1 MKDRRTAGAYPLG
14 IQNVSSSSKMGTK
27 LNLRGNK
34 SEQNETLP
42 FSGSAIISCF
52 KAL

>member
-1 MKDRRTAGAYPLG
+1 MKDRRTAGTYPLG
-14 IQNVSSSSKMGTK
+14 IQNVSSSEMGTK

-42 FSGSAIISCF
+42 FSESAIISCF